1 LQAYQKHLAEIQAH
15 GASLI
20 AISPQTPDNS
30 LTVAEK
36 HDLQFEVLSDVGN
49 TVARQFGLAF
59 RFVDELQ
66 AVFEKMGIQ
75 LPKYNG
81 DDAWELPI
89 PGTYV
94 LGQDGTI
101 MLAYVNANYTTR
113 LEPGDILESLQGLN
127 ERASS

>member
-1 LQAYQKHLAEIQAH
+1 MQAQ

-20 AISPQTPDNS
+20 AISPQTPDKS

-36 HDLQFEVLSDVGN
+36 NALQFEVLSDAGN
-49 TVARQFGLAF
+49 SVARQFGLAF
-59 RFVDELQ
+59 RFVDELRET
-66 AVFEKMGIQ
+66 FEKMGIQ
-75 LPKYNG
+75 LPEYNG

-94 LGQDGTI
+94 IDRDGTI
-101 MLAYVNANYTTR
+101 RLAYVDANYTTR

-127 ERASS
+127 

>member
-1 LQAYQKHLAEIQAH
+1 MQAH
-15 GASLI
+15 GAFLI

-36 HDLQFEVLSDVGN
+36 NDLQFEVLSDAGN

-66 AVFEKMGIQ
+66 EVFEKMGIQ
-75 LPKYNG
+75 LPNYNG
-81 DDAWELPI
+81 DDAWVLPI

-94 LGQDGTI
+94 VRQDGI
-101 MLAYVNANYTTR
+101 IRLAYVDANYTTR

-127 ERASS
+127 ESVSS

>member
-1 LQAYQKHLAEIQAH
+1 MQAQ

-36 HDLQFEVLSDVGN
+36 NDLTFEVLSDTGN

-66 AVFEKMGIQ
+66 DVFEKMGIQ

-94 LGQDGTI
+94 LGQDGAI
-101 MLAYVNANYTTR
+101 MLAHVDANYTTR

-127 ERASS
+127 

>member
-1 LQAYQKHLAEIQAH
+1 LQAYQNRLAEMQAQ

-20 AISPQTPDNS
+20 AISPQTPDKS

-36 HDLQFEVLSDVGN
+36 NALQFEVLSDAGN
-49 TVARQFGLAF
+49 SVARQFGLAF

-66 AVFEKMGIQ
+66 ATFEQMGIQ
-75 LPKYNG
+75 LPEYNG

-94 LGQDGTI
+94 IDQDGI
-101 MLAYVNANYTTR
+101 IRLAYVDANYTTR

-127 ERASS
+127 

>member
-1 LQAYQKHLAEIQAH
+1 MQAQ

-36 HDLQFEVLSDVGN
+36 NELQFEVLSDAGN
-49 TVARQFGLAF
+49 AVARQFGLAF

-66 AVFEKMGIQ
+66 ETFEKMGIQ
-75 LPKYNG
+75 LPTYNG
-81 DDAWELPI
+81 DEAWELPI

-94 LGQDGTI
+94 IDQDGTI
-101 MLAYVNANYTTR
+101 TLAYVDANYTTR
-113 LEPGDILESLQGLN
+113 LEPGDILDSLQGLN
-127 ERASS
+127 

>member
-1 LQAYQKHLAEIQAH
+1 MQAH

>member
-1 LQAYQKHLAEIQAH
+1 MTRA
-15 GASLI
+15 
-20 AISPQTPDNS
+20 TPWLDNS
-30 LTVAEK
+30 GWPS
-36 HDLQFEVLSDVGN
+36 DLLMSCKMC
-49 TVARQFGLAF
+49 LK
-59 RFVDELQ
+59 
-66 AVFEKMGIQ
+66 KMGIQ

-101 MLAYVNANYTTR
+101 MLAHVDANYTTR

-127 ERASS
+127 

>member
-1 LQAYQKHLAEIQAH
+1 MQAH

-20 AISPQTPDNS
+20 AISPQTPDHS
-30 LTVAEK
+30 LTVTEK
-36 HDLQFEVLSDVGN
+36 NALQFEVLSDAGN
-49 TVARQFGLAF
+49 NVARQFGLAF

-66 AVFEKMGIQ
+66 ATFEKMGIQ
-75 LPKYNG
+75 LPEYNG

-94 LGQDGTI
+94 IDQDGTI
-101 MLAYVNANYTTR
+101 RLAYVDANYTTR

-127 ERASS
+127 

>member
-1 LQAYQKHLAEIQAH
+1 MQAYQKRLAEIQAH
-15 GASLI
+15 GASLL

-36 HDLQFEVLSDVGN
+36 NELQFEVLSDTGN
-49 TVARQFGLAF
+49 AVARQFGLAF

-66 AVFEKMGIQ
+66 ETFEKMGIQ

-94 LGQDGTI
+94 IGQDGTI
-101 MLAYVNANYTTR
+101 TLAYVDANYTTR
-113 LEPGDILESLQGLN
+113 LEPSDILESLRGM
-127 ERASS
+127 

>member
-1 LQAYQKHLAEIQAH
+1 MQAK

-30 LTVAEK
+30 LTFAEK
-36 HDLQFEVLSDVGN
+36 NDLKFEVLSDAGN
-49 TVARQFGLAF
+49 NVARQFGLAF

-66 AVFEKMGIQ
+66 ETFEKMGIQ
-75 LPKYNG
+75 LPEYNG

-94 LGQDGTI
+94 VDQDGTI
-101 MLAYVNANYTTR
+101 TLAYVDANYTTR

-127 ERASS
+127 